1 MTETGIGVPRVSV
14 RHRETGLVRRQLSPL
29 ETFAQSLAA
38 TGPSIA
44 VAGTIPLAYLI
55 AGNGAAFA
63 FVIATVLL
71 LLVGYSVAQFAART
85 SSTGSLYSYV
95 ALGLGRLWGFVAG
108 WALVIGYTGIAA
120 ATITGSALYGGAFF
134 DAFGLSF
141 FTTSA
146 GQVVLLT
153 VFALLAVY
161 VPVRGV
167 RLSTRVA
174 VALEAISITAIVVVL
189 IATLVHNGFPLDV
202 DQLRVSDTS
211 VSSIGVAAVLA
222 AAAFVGFE
230 SSASL
235 GVEARSPYR
244 AVPRAV
250 LGTVL
255 GAGLLYIV
263 AAYIQVVGFKASGDA
278 LAQSSS
284 PLGSLAADAGVGRL
298 GPVVDLGIALSALAC
313 ASASLNAASRIVFNL
328 GREGVLPA
336 AVGDAH
342 RRFSTPHV
350 AILVL
355 GPIAYVVTVVLVLT
369 GTDGL
374 TIFGVTA
381 TVATF
386 GYLLAY
392 LLILIAAPRFL
403 RARGE
408 RGTVA
413 VVGGVLGVAGIG
425 YVLVRNVYPVP
436 DPPYD
441 VLPYVFLGLLAI
453 GVIGYVALAR
463 SAPGRADGLGALVEH
478 ADEQHTPATDEKA
491 SQ

>member
-1 MTETGIGVPRVSV
+1 MPQNRPQLRNPGMTNTSGTEVPLVSE
-14 RHRETGLVRRQLSPL
+14 RHQQTGLIHRRLSPL

-44 VAGTIPLAYLI
+44 VAGTIPLAYLT

-71 LLVGYSVAQFAART
+71 LLVGYSVAQFATRT

-95 ALGLGRLWGFVAG
+95 ALGLGRTWGFVAG

-120 ATITGSALYGGAFF
+120 ATITGSAIYGGAFL
-134 DAFGLSF
+134 DALGLSF
-141 FTTSA
+141 STTSA

-153 VFALLAVY
+153 VFAVVGVY
-161 VPVRGV
+161 VPLRGV

-189 IATLVHNGFPLDV
+189 VATLVHYGFPLDV
-202 DQLRVSDTS
+202 DQLRISDMD

-235 GVEARSPYR
+235 GAEARSPYR

-263 AAYIQVVGFKASGDA
+263 AAYIQVVGFRSSGEDVA
-278 LAQSSS
+278 GSSS
-284 PLGSLAADAGVGRL
+284 PLGSLATAAGVGWL
-298 GPVVDLGIALSALAC
+298 GPVVDLGIVLSAVAC
-313 ASASLNAASRIVFNL
+313 TSASLNAASRILFNL

-355 GPIAYVVTVVLVLT
+355 APIAYLVTVVLVLA
-369 GTDGL
+369 GTDTL

-392 LLILIAAPRFL
+392 VLVLIAAPRFL
-403 RARGE
+403 RGRGE
-408 RGTVA
+408 HAMGA
-413 VVGGVLGVAGIG
+413 VVAGVLGVLGIG
-425 YVLVRNVYPVP
+425 FVLVRNVYPVP
-436 DPPYD
+436 DPPYN
-441 VLPYVFLGLLAI
+441 VLPYVFWAC
-453 GVIGYVALAR
+453 
-463 SAPGRADGLGALVEH
+463 SP
-478 ADEQHTPATDEKA
+478 
-491 SQ
+491 

>member
-1 MTETGIGVPRVSV
+1 
-14 RHRETGLVRRQLSPL
+14 
-29 ETFAQSLAA
+29 
-38 TGPSIA
+38 
-44 VAGTIPLAYLI
+44 
-55 AGNGAAFA
+55 
-63 FVIATVLL
+63 
-71 LLVGYSVAQFAART
+71 
-85 SSTGSLYSYV
+85 
-95 ALGLGRLWGFVAG
+95 
-108 WALVIGYTGIAA
+108 
-120 ATITGSALYGGAFF
+120 
-134 DAFGLSF
+134 
-141 FTTSA
+141 
-146 GQVVLLT
+146 
-153 VFALLAVY
+153 
-161 VPVRGV
+161 
-167 RLSTRVA
+167 
-174 VALEAISITAIVVVL
+174 L

-202 DQLRVSDTS
+202 DQLRVSDTN

-284 PLGSLAADAGVGRL
+284 PLGSLAADAGVGWL
-298 GPVVDLGIALSALAC
+298 GPVVDLGIVLSALAC
-313 ASASLNAASRIVFNL
+313 TSASLNAASRIVFNL

-355 GPIAYVVTVVLVLT
+355 APIAYLVTVVLVLT

-381 TVATF
+381 AVATF

-408 RGTVA
+408 RSTGA
-413 VVGGVLGVAGIG
+413 VVSGVLGVVGIG

-436 DPPYD
+436 DPPYN

-453 GVIGYVALAR
+453 GVVGYVALA
-463 SAPGRADGLGALVEH
+463 SAAPGRAHGLGALVEH
-478 ADEQHTPATDEKA
+478 ADEQHTRATDETT
-491 SQ
+491 SR